1 MAQHQ
6 LQKRMVKIGTT
17 RDAQDGKGRE
27 VIVDGRRLAL
37 FNVEG
42 QYHAIAN
49 LCLHRGGPLADG
61 ELNGHIV
68 TCPWHGWKYDVR
80 TGAFEIIPTLK
91 VKAYRVERKGEDLYA
106 EIDQGSIVGLKD
118 SCVEML

>member
-6 LQKRMVKIGTT
+6 VQKRMVKIGTT
-17 RDAQDGKGRE
+17 RDVPDGKGKE
-27 VIVDGRRLAL
+27 LIVEGHKMALFKVDGA
-37 FNVEG
+37 
-42 QYHAIAN
+42 YHAIAN

-68 TCPWHGWKYDVR
+68 TCPWHGWKYDIR

-91 VKAYRVERKGEDLYA
+91 VKSYKVELKGEDLY
-106 EIDQGSIVGLKD
+106 L
-118 SCVEML
+118 EMD

>member
-1 MAQHQ
+1 MI
-6 LQKRMVKIGTT
+6 KIGTT
-17 RDAQDGKGRE
+17 KDLVDGKGRE
-27 VIVDGRRLAL
+27 VIVDGRRIAL
-37 FNVEG
+37 FKIDG
-42 QYHAIAN
+42 DYHAIAN

-91 VKAYRVERKGEDLYA
+91 VKAYRVEQKGEDLYV
-106 EIDQGSIVGLKD
+106 EID
-118 SCVEML
+118 